1 MYRSGLAFVLA
12 GLLAE
17 TPQSLISMGIVGV
30 LNPVTL
36 PGSELTRSLACIGF
50 VLCVC
55 GLHRML
61 RAKGRQGWLG
71 LVGILGV
78 PGALAG
84 LAIVA
89 LMRRSI
95 APPLA

>member
-17 TPQSLISMGIVGV
+17 TPQSLMSMRIIGV
-30 LNPVTL
+30 LNPGSL
-36 PGSELTRSLACIGF
+36 PGSELTQNLACIGF
-50 VLCVC
+50 VLCAY

-61 RAKGRQGWLG
+61 RAKGRQGWIG
-71 LVGILGV
+71 LVGVLGV

-84 LAIVA
+84 LAVVT
-89 LMRRSI
+89 LMRRST
-95 APPLA
+95 ASPLV